1 MKTKI
6 LVVGGGIG
14 GMTVAYRLL
23 QKGYQVTVV
32 EKDRDLG
39 GLLGG
44 FSMYSTNL
52 EKAYHHIFKT
62 DKYIIDL
69 IKELGLEKKL
79 KWYESKTGLY
89 YEGKMYPFAGALDL
103 LRFKP
108 LGFMDKVRLGLMK
121 IYLEKENNWQKFEN
135 VLAYKWLENWCGK
148 RAYKVVWEPLLKGKF
163 SDRYKDISMAWMW
176 ARINTR
182 GNSSEAGKELLG
194 YMQGGF
200 DQITQELAK
209 RIKKMGGVIKSNSE
223 VKINLI
229 KNKYDFIITSQNL
242 KNVDYLGAITVVFSS
257 KQKLSPYYWHNI
269 NDTNSPFL
277 AFIEHTNLVGTKN
290 YQGRHIYYMGTYLP
304 QNHHYFTD
312 ANKKIYDDFFEYLG
326 KIFPNFERKQVEKKW
341 IFKFKN
347 AQHIVTKGYKP
358 SPNPSLDRAGKKP
371 VVLNIN
377 FANIYPEDRG
387 INFAVREA
395 LKTVQKFS

>member
-108 LGFMDKVRLGLMK
+108 LGFMDKVRLG
-121 IYLEKENNWQKFEN
+121 
-135 VLAYKWLENWCGK
+135 
-148 RAYKVVWEPLLKGKF
+148 
-163 SDRYKDISMAWMW
+163 
-176 ARINTR
+176 
-182 GNSSEAGKELLG
+182 
-194 YMQGGF
+194 
-200 DQITQELAK
+200 
-209 RIKKMGGVIKSNSE
+209 
-223 VKINLI
+223 
-229 KNKYDFIITSQNL
+229 
-242 KNVDYLGAITVVFSS
+242 
-257 KQKLSPYYWHNI
+257 
-269 NDTNSPFL
+269 
-277 AFIEHTNLVGTKN
+277 
-290 YQGRHIYYMGTYLP
+290 
-304 QNHHYFTD
+304 
-312 ANKKIYDDFFEYLG
+312 
-326 KIFPNFERKQVEKKW
+326 
-341 IFKFKN
+341 
-347 AQHIVTKGYKP
+347 
-358 SPNPSLDRAGKKP
+358 
-371 VVLNIN
+371 
-377 FANIYPEDRG
+377 
-387 INFAVREA
+387 
-395 LKTVQKFS
+395 